1 MKFKHFQ
8 SIWVAF
14 ACIAMLSLQ
23 ANNAHAKNSF
33 NPDKITQV
41 VNIYEAVVQHP
52 VPSWITSNDFVN
64 QVEVFRE
71 QKGTTFVLEF
81 IPKGEKFES
90 WSKMLAVQGD
100 YLPRKDKISL
110 KRFALSSLLPLM
122 QACGNG
128 NFDIAPVTEAAEVAT
143 YLMVCA
149 STPNGPKQLGYGPET
164 GEIMLK
170 TIRRFNDTYISVR
183 HEWRGTNFNLQDVSG
198 WPVSE
203 AVLSETARR
212 FTKIK
217 LTKSM
222 VPFK

>member
-1 MKFKHFQ
+1 MTFKIFRF
-8 SIWVAF
+8 SWIALAF
-14 ACIAMLSLQ
+14 STAFSVQ
-23 ANNAHAKNSF
+23 AETNF
-33 NPDKITQV
+33 NPDKITAIINV
-41 VNIYEAVVQHP
+41 YEAVVQHP
-52 VPSWITSNDFVN
+52 VPSWITSNDFLN
-64 QVEVFRE
+64 QVEAFRE

-122 QACGNG
+122 QACGKG
-128 NFDIAPVTEAAEVAT
+128 NFDIAPVMEAAEVAT